1 MGGGVWHASAKTV
14 AGALLLVVAA
24 SLWQAATPARVEAS
38 QTDLSFVSTSTW
50 TADPAAGRVHVL
62 AVVVATSHSGDNGDR
77 HYYYD
82 KIQMTLPSSSADFGA
97 TSASGQPLPLT
108 VESATGSSVI
118 AVVGLGERL
127 YSGQSE
133 SFDLTFDLVDTGG
146 STDRDLRLSHNLM
159 SFPVSAFGSP
169 NTAGSSVSVVFP
181 PDFTVQEEFGG
192 LTRAVFGSGQVE
204 FSSGILDDSAE
215 LSAWFTA
222 VEPVSP
228 GDFSVRSVTIG
239 PLNVALRYW
248 SDDVGW
254 ADQVQRVLSAGYPL
268 LRDAIGLGDPIGTT
282 LTVEEASTQEVNG
295 FSGAY
300 DEASGQVYVSY
311 FADPFVILHEM
322 AHMWFNSDL
331 VTDRWIQEGF
341 ASYYAEQAVEKL
353 GYTDHAPVLTD
364 RLRQAAV
371 PFNDW
376 VTAGESSSATD
387 AYLYGATLEVAG
399 QIAALAG
406 PDGLRGVWQA
416 ARSGKAAYQ
425 PAYAAQTEILSGRST
440 DWRRLLDLLERTTG
454 RSFVGIWREWVVD
467 PSQASQLQQ
476 RSTALTAYAAAQS
489 AAGDWDL
496 PPEIRRSL
504 DTWQFDQ
511 TTAFI
516 DQARDVLAQ
525 RDQIAADAANE
536 QTTSPPT
543 LRTAFERSGLIV
555 ASTEATNELAVLDE
569 LSAASQAR
577 TAGGAAAPLGL
588 LGVDP
593 QTDLA
598 SARDAFAKGDLGK
611 AMSLATS
618 ARTAW
623 QGADTAGQIRI
634 LGSLCVLGGVLLLL
648 ALFIW
653 TRGYRRRRQTALA

>member
-1 MGGGVWHASAKTV
+1 
-14 AGALLLVVAA
+14 
-24 SLWQAATPARVEAS
+24 
-38 QTDLSFVSTSTW
+38 
-50 TADPAAGRVHVL
+50 
-62 AVVVATSHSGDNGDR
+62 
-77 HYYYD
+77 
-82 KIQMTLPSSSADFGA
+82 
-97 TSASGQPLPLT
+97 
-108 VESATGSSVI
+108 
-118 AVVGLGERL
+118 
-127 YSGQSE
+127 
-133 SFDLTFDLVDTGG
+133 
-146 STDRDLRLSHNLM
+146 
-159 SFPVSAFGSP
+159 
-169 NTAGSSVSVVFP
+169 
-181 PDFTVQEEFGG
+181 
-192 LTRAVFGSGQVE
+192 
-204 FSSGILDDSAE
+204 
-215 LSAWFTA
+215 
-222 VEPVSP
+222 
-228 GDFSVRSVTIG
+228 
-239 PLNVALRYW
+239 
-248 SDDVGW
+248 
-254 ADQVQRVLSAGYPL
+254 
-268 LRDAIGLGDPIGTT
+268 
-282 LTVEEASTQEVNG
+282 
-295 FSGAY
+295 
-300 DEASGQVYVSY
+300 
-311 FADPFVILHEM
+311 
-322 AHMWFNSDL
+322 
-331 VTDRWIQEGF
+331 
-341 ASYYAEQAVEKL
+341 
-353 GYTDHAPVLTD
+353 
-364 RLRQAAV
+364 
-371 PFNDW
+371 
-376 VTAGESSSATD
+376 
-387 AYLYGATLEVAG
+387 
-399 QIAALAG
+399 
-406 PDGLRGVWQA
+406 
-416 ARSGKAAYQ
+416 
-425 PAYAAQTEILSGRST
+425 
-440 DWRRLLDLLERTTG
+440 
-454 RSFVGIWREWVVD
+454 VGIWREWVVD

-536 QTTSPPT
+536 QTSSPPT